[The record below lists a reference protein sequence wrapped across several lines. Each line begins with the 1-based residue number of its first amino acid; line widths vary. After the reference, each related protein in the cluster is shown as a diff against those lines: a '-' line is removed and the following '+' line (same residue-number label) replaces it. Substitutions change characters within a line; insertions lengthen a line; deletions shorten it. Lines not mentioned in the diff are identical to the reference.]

1 MQWEP
6 NGSNGTQVVGLGTKT
21 HIDGRVRHKL
31 EPGDD
36 YNWNLPK
43 ERMALN
49 C

>member
-1 MQWEP
+1 MQLEP
-6 NGSNGTQVVGLGTKT
+6 NGSNGTQVDGIKA
-21 HIDGRVRHKL
+21 HIDGHVQHKL

-43 ERMALN
+43 ERMAVN